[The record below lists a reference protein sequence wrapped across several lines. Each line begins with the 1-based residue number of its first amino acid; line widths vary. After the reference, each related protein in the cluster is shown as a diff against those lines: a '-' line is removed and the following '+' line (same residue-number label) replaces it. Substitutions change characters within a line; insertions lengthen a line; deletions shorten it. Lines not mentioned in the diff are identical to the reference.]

1 MIRLAGVGPIFH
13 LLIMSS
19 LLSPSQIAATQGVAT
34 FVSVLS
40 FLGSLFIITCYFYFK
55 NLRKFAFKLV
65 AILSLTDLLNQGV
78 DMFISVPASELEQIN
93 SGAIEVTGLCY
104 AQAILNSYFEL
115 SSVLW
120 TTAIA
125 ATVYM
130 FVSQRMSTEAVEG
143 RLKYFIAYCCGIPLL
158 LAILPLTDKAYGA
171 SGAWCWIKSDK
182 IAWTFVIFYIPLWL
196 CWIINCAVYFRTYSI
211 LSRTIEAST
220 ATRVNVNQ
228 NDESVSAN
236 GAIPTAVAVVA
247 PIDESETK
255 LKRILNQLQWYPIVL
270 ICVWLFASINRVY
283 EAANG
288 GKQIFA
294 LFFLHKVMSS
304 SQGLLN
310 ALVYGLSDG
319 VKTAVWAKVIEYFP
333 SLNRNNTSSGLSIP
347 SSITSSSA
355 AAAIAAQES
364 SGKVGLTASGK
375 EEEGEIDD
383 ADLLVKVAP
392 STAVAVKTSQA
403 QVDNTRSERVS
414 RLSGSSSSS

>member
-1 MIRLAGVGPIFH
+1 
-13 LLIMSS
+13 MSS
-19 LLSPSQIAATQGVAT
+19 LSSSQISATQGVAT

-40 FLGSLFIITCYFYFK
+40 FLGSLFIITCYLYFK

-78 DMFISVPASELEQIN
+78 DMFISVPPGELEQIN
-93 SGAIEVTGLCY
+93 NGSIDVSSRCY

-143 RLKYFIAYCCGIPLL
+143 RLKYFIAYCCGIPFILSL
-158 LAILPLTDKAYGA
+158 LPLTDKAYGA
-171 SGAWCWIKSDK
+171 SGAWCWVKSDK
-182 IAWTFVIFYIPLWL
+182 IAWTFVIFYIPLWV
-196 CWIINCAVYFRTYSI
+196 CWIYNCAVYCRTYSI

-220 ATRVNVNQ
+220 ATRVNTNQ
-228 NDESVSAN
+228 NNAN
-236 GAIPTAVAVVA
+236 TSSTSTAAVPTAIAVVA
-247 PIDESETK
+247 PIDEAENK

-319 VKTAVWAKVIEYFP
+319 VKLAVWGKIIEFLP
-333 SLNRNNTSSGLSIP
+333 SLNRNNVSTDT
-347 SSITSSSA
+347 ITSSISSS
-355 AAAIAAQES
+355 AAQES
-364 SGKVGLTASGK
+364 SGKAGLTASGK

-383 ADLLVKVAP
+383 ADLIVKVAP
-392 STAVAVKTSQA
+392 SAAVSVKTSQP
-403 QVDNTRSERVS
+403 VSDTRKERVD
-414 RLSGSSSSS
+414 RLSSN